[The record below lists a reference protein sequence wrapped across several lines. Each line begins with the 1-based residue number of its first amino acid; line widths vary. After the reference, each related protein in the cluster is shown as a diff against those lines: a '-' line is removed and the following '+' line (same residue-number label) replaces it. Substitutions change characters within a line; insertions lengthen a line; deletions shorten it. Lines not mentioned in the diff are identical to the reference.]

1 MTILHNVR
9 MPLTDGSHLQ
19 VAAFDHGRAIISG
32 EGLTHSWSSYIPIAK
47 CREYGAALIAAADAY
62 DAHVEQKNQL
72 EIVA

>member
-1 MTILHNVR
+1 MTILHTVR
-9 MPLTDGSHLQ
+9 VPLTDASQLQ
-19 VAAFDHGRAIISG
+19 VTAFDHGRAIISG
-32 EGLTHSWSSYIPIAK
+32 DGENHSWSSYVPIAK